1 MTLNVVLSLVGTDH
15 VSPQIPKENRREAG
29 SVCSLGCSA
38 ATSAVE
44 DEAED
49 FAAFQVG
56 RFGASGRAIHFHP
69 LPITAG
75 LLCYVSS
82 GNSFHYLPSQLN

>member
-15 VSPQIPKENRREAG
+15 VSPQIPKETRREAG

-44 DEAED
+44 DAAEG
-49 FAAFQVG
+49 FTASQVG
-56 RFGASGRAIHFHP
+56 RATHFHP